1 MESDINSISSSNNS
15 KNEINDK
22 KITNSLHISES
33 ITINSDT
40 QNSKNSEIQNSKNSD
55 SKNSTSIKSNLN
67 KRKFH
72 INLKTPKLN
81 ISKGK
86 NEEITEKKN
95 PRSKNLID
103 KFNKVNESQISYDT
117 SSKIDTSQ
125 KTKEKKI

>member
-1 MESDINSISSSNNS
+1 MESDINSISSSHNS
-15 KNEINDK
+15 NNEINDK
-22 KITNSLHISES
+22 INTNSLHISEAS
-33 ITINSDT
+33 TINSDT

-86 NEEITEKKN
+86 NEEIIEKRI
-95 PRSKNLID
+95 P
-103 KFNKVNESQISYDT
+103 EQ
-117 SSKIDTSQ
+117 KI
-125 KTKEKKI
+125 